1 MSENLTLCSGPIYFF
16 DQPVGRKCNKRT
28 RKVVGELP
36 ADLRY
41 LNINPRL
48 AAFIRSRSKKSASE
62 DNSADDDGDSKLI
75 EDVKKKEK
83 HSVLPLINNDPSHS
97 LSKNSSAED
106 PTLQPVSS
114 SLGDHAQTSQIDEYK
129 YAAPTLL
136 EELGEMLLEYEGCE
150 EVNFPRGLLNILNC
164 SWKELVE
171 GAVYSK
177 RQQQSLACKSM
188 KHLKLRSS
196 VHSEKFSEDVAD
208 KQLHGKSKPKKR
220 VTRAENAIERGMGVH
235 FKQETKGQKR
245 DKQSRKGSSP
255 AEKDRATQP
264 LNETAQ
270 VSHLPL
276 TITFSI
282 SSKICEEQGWIVQQE
297 ESKPQDPEWKALCA
311 WAVERL
317 RLAQVPIN
325 EQTSN
330 LKEAGFS
337 KPVILRHYGD
347 AKNKAF
353 AKYKKQGSKNC
364 SFTLVNGRPVIP
376 ELKQED
382 PSLQKLHYTII
393 DGSSFIYYP
402 SGRIAVCQSYSGL
415 PCGGFYTN
423 VFSDSS
429 DPYTLATF
437 TPFGHASVCHPG
449 SHTVALLLD
458 QDGGILTDEEGTVTK
473 EWNWAQ
479 GVKLNETVLIQVNDF
494 ISVRVVSPTSINLS
508 YRWQQESV
516 QVSLSPLTNVIPP
529 GPDELGFILTG
540 EKLSSKAS
548 KELSKANRK
557 KMMEIEARKKFMAKK
572 SEATKSSNEFSKLVK
587 MLEIPEEGPSHVRGV
602 EAAQELR
609 KLQRKIKNILDD
621 WMEHYRIATGISS
634 PDISKMS
641 STPQRTILKRK
652 TKSAASPS
660 LVPIDVEWKETDA
673 VQPQSNNPEASPF
686 RFLSAPARNILWD
699 PPKSSQSS
707 RTFSSVSVNVK
718 EEPTV
723 ITGNL
728 TTRIQNTLQLGPVI
742 HKSPKN
748 YRPLLSSHN
757 PCPVLLRSVMMGEG
771 EKKRCRCSN
780 HQTPYLTDLEY
791 DAFITGQM
799 PGIEQIVVVCVVSSS
814 NPQSSLSVDI
824 LEKLYEKKNKNRSM
838 PCVQCR
844 LDSFRLVKYDIATA
858 GTQTVPQ
865 GSLLLQRHNVAP
877 GMFLMYICGK
887 LLFADYIFN
896 GYSSSIKDL
905 QKQISITRGNYR
917 MGLSLP
923 SDFRFS
929 PHREISESN
938 TTQGAQGECSTSS
951 QRDSCQ
957 SKAPLHKDKST
968 VQVADRAVSVQ
979 ESVTFNMSKRS
990 HLLCDRKKKNQPS
1003 FTWKGHFK
1011 NLDLMRIAK

>member
-1 MSENLTLCSGPIYFF
+1 
-16 DQPVGRKCNKRT
+16 
-28 RKVVGELP
+28 
-36 ADLRY
+36 
-41 LNINPRL
+41 
-48 AAFIRSRSKKSASE
+48 RSKKSASE
-62 DNSADDDGDSKLI
+62 DNSADDDGDSKLT

-83 HSVLPLINNDPSHS
+83 HSVLPLINKDPSHS

-220 VTRAENAIERGMGVH
+220 VTRAENTIERGMSVH

-245 DKQSRKGSSP
+245 
-255 AEKDRATQP
+255 
-264 LNETAQ
+264 
-270 VSHLPL
+270 
-276 TITFSI
+276 
-282 SSKICEEQGWIVQQE
+282 WIVQQE

-353 AKYKKQGSKNC
+353 AKYKKQGKAFS
-364 SFTLVNGRPVIP
+364 
-376 ELKQED
+376 
-382 PSLQKLHYTII
+382 
-393 DGSSFIYYP
+393 YP

-449 SHTVALLLD
+449 
-458 QDGGILTDEEGTVTK
+458 
-473 EWNWAQ
+473 
-479 GVKLNETVLIQVNDF
+479 
-494 ISVRVVSPTSINLS
+494 
-508 YRWQQESV
+508 RWQQESV

-621 WMEHYRIATGISS
+621 WMEHYRIATGKPEQIVLLYSVSHLLSDFVLGISS

-707 RTFSSVSVNVK
+707 RSM
-718 EEPTV
+718 
-723 ITGNL
+723 
-728 TTRIQNTLQLGPVI
+728 
-742 HKSPKN
+742 
-748 YRPLLSSHN
+748 
-757 PCPVLLRSVMMGEG
+757 MMGEG

-780 HQTPYLTDLEY
+780 HQTPCLTDLEY

-799 PGIEQIVVVCVVSSS
+799 PGIEQIVV
-814 NPQSSLSVDI
+814 
-824 LEKLYEKKNKNRSM
+824 
-838 PCVQCR
+838 CR

-877 GMFLMYICGK
+877 GMFLVSAGVEIQFLQFTNSFPHLYLQMYICGK

-923 SDFRFS
+923 SDFRFRYS
-929 PHREISESN
+929 L
-938 TTQGAQGECSTSS
+938 AF
-951 QRDSCQ
+951 
-957 SKAPLHKDKST
+957 LHMT
-968 VQVADRAVSVQ
+968 CIIYLCIY
-979 ESVTFNMSKRS
+979 
-990 HLLCDRKKKNQPS
+990 LL
-1003 FTWKGHFK
+1003 
-1011 NLDLMRIAK
+1011 I